1 MSKVTRHTLIQSFD
15 QVRPGFLAAIDQIV
29 AEMRPKMQADPEFY
43 PQSVIACAA
52 AFAEPALVRQQL
64 LAIEPDLMERITDDE
79 VVDAHLASVAYLFS
93 LALHELMR
101 NHEELP
107 R

>member
-1 MSKVTRHTLIQSFD
+1 MSEVIRQALIRSFD

-29 AEMRPKMQADPEFY
+29 AEMRPKIQANPDSY
-43 PQSVIACAA
+43 PQSVIACAV
-52 AFAEPALVRQQL
+52 AFAEPASVRQQL
-64 LAIEPDLMERITDDE
+64 LSIEPELEGRITNE
-79 VVDAHLASVAYLFS
+79 EIADAHLASVAYLFS
-93 LALHELMR
+93 LALHEMIR